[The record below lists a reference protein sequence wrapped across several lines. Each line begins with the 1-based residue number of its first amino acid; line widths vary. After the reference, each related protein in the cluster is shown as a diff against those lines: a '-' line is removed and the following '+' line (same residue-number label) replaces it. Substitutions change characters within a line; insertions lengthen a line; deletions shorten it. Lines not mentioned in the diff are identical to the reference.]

1 MATKILTTEPSHADK
16 CRAAE
21 LKWRGAAPGL
31 PAEMAVKF
39 MSALQSGSTL
49 RHLISG
55 GKQLADTFIVG
66 AARFKK
72 HCELNPEWGAEAVRL
87 ANANRKVVEKRRSP

>member
-1 MATKILTTEPSHADK
+1 MATHSLASEPSHADK

-31 PAEMAVKF
+31 PADMAIKF
-39 MSALQSGSTL
+39 MSALKAGSTL

-72 HCELNPEWGAEAVRL
+72 HCELNPE
-87 ANANRKVVEKRRSP
+87 